1 MGLTLQEQVK
11 KYCDYLQEWNAM
23 YEEYAKSVG
32 LSYTSLQ
39 ILELIYDSEE
49 CTQKMLCE
57 KTFLPK
63 QTVNTIITAFYKKGI
78 VRLAELPEDRRT
90 KTVSFTPGG
99 KEYAEKIV
107 VKMKYSDQK
116 AMELLSEAQREAL
129 LESTRCYVENCRKY
143 L

>member
-39 ILELIYDSEE
+39 ILELIYDTEE

-57 KTFLPK
+57 KTFMPK

-90 KTVSFTPGG
+90 KTVSFTPEG

-116 AMELLSEAQREAL
+116 AMELLSEVQRDAL